1 MSFDDT
7 KAIPSTNCETP
18 QPNPSPTRGE
28 GLNSSICSNTTTKQT
43 AEGKKYIAL
52 VDCDS
57 FFVSC
62 ERKLNPELKGL
73 PVSVVSGERGCVIAR
88 SREAKVLGVPM
99 GIPLFQAVE
108 KFPECL
114 YIPANHYAYTIIS
127 HSVMDILKS
136 YSPNVQVYSIDE
148 AFVDFTGLTRL
159 YKKNFFKLALEIQEK
174 IANEVDIPVTIGVS
188 TSKTLAK
195 LASDKAKNTK
205 NRIALAGHLTRI
217 ELLKRTE
224 IDEVWGI
231 GRRLGVKLRGYGIKT
246 AYDYI
251 QRDDAWIQKRFGKNG
266 LMTKSELLGI
276 MISPITNEIELPK
289 SISDTKSFL
298 EFSSD
303 LNFLRNELSIHIHSC
318 CKRLRKIDCKCNT
331 IGVILK
337 TKDFKT
343 YYEKINLESPFDF
356 EFDISKIAFEILE
369 KMYNPKILYRSIG
382 IVFEGFNK
390 NSETQLTLF
399 EQNPNKEKNEKL
411 GKSLDIL
418 EQKFGRNIVRTG
430 FVDKDVPFKQGF
442 LTSPQDVN

>member
-1 MSFDDT
+1 MSFDDR
-7 KAIPSTNCETP
+7 KAVYPSNFATP
-18 QPNPSPTRGE
+18 HPNPSPTRGE
-28 GLNSSICSNTTTKQT
+28 GLNSSRCSNTTTKQT
-43 AEGKKYIAL
+43 AGGKKYIAL

-88 SREAKVLGVPM
+88 SREAKALGVPM

-108 KFPECL
+108 KYPECI

-127 HSVMDILKS
+127 KMVMNILKE

-159 YKKNFFKLALEIQEK
+159 YKKNLFKLALEIQEK
-174 IANEVDIPVTIGVS
+174 IAKEVDIPVTIGVS

-205 NRIALAGHLTRI
+205 SRIALAGKLTRL

-246 AYDYI
+246 AYDFI

-266 LMTKSELLGI
+266 LTTKAELLGI
-276 MISPITNEIELPK
+276 MVSPITNEIELPK

-303 LNFLRNELSIHIHSC
+303 LNFLKNELSIHIHSC
-318 CKRLRKIDCKCNT
+318 CKRLRKIDCKTST

-337 TKDFKT
+337 TKDFRT
-343 YYEKINLESPFDF
+343 YYEKVNLDCPLNF
-356 EFDISKIAFEILE
+356 EFDISKIAFELLE
-369 KMYNPKILYRSIG
+369 KMFDTSILYRSIG
-382 IVFEGFNK
+382 IVFENFTQ
-390 NSETQLTLF
+390 NSEEQLSLF
-399 EQNPNKEKNEKL
+399 ESIPNREKNEKL

-442 LTSPQDVN
+442 LTSPQDI